1 MASTTRLRK
10 GRAKDAPRRAITLA
24 GGGPAAGLQIGAL
37 QALHEKGIT
46 FDVWAMSCIGAWVG
60 MIYHS
65 FDPKTAPAD
74 TKAFFRDNI
83 FRDDQSYAGFPINHA
98 FSPDIQQNTKSVM
111 DFMMSPAS
119 YANLYAPEAITRA
132 TSMWAKYLTTPT
144 MWNEGDTDN
153 LMLETMA
160 AHPASRFLVSLMYLS
175 KVNGLSRIYFEDSTF
190 LNQIGFENLDRADRP
205 FLYHNAFNLDTQA
218 IDLFA
223 NRPEQ
228 AYAMQDQTRYSDRPP
243 MKQVKKAG
251 AATVCACSALP
262 FVEETVEIEG
272 TTYCE
277 GALVETVNFDDIL
290 RIHEELDEIWVLR
303 IVDPKQVRRPQ
314 NMKDGLANLCML
326 FAGSLGKDNVL
337 MFEDRLQREKLGVKV
352 FVVPVAHD
360 ITFDWNVSN
369 LMKGC
374 EQGYANTMACIE
386 NYLHHGLHHEGMNDR
401 VWRIDNHKNGS
412 GYRAEAHADHG
423 DAIAAE

>member
-1 MASTTRLRK
+1 MATTLKPK
-10 GRAKDAPRRAITLA
+10 GKARSGPRRAITLA

-60 MIYHS
+60 LIYNT
-65 FDPKTAPAD
+65 FDPKTAPED

-83 FRDDQSYAGFPINHA
+83 FREDRSYAGFPINHA
-98 FSPDIQQNTKSVM
+98 FSPDIQQNSRAM
-111 DFMMSPAS
+111 MEFMMNPSS
-119 YANLYAPEAITRA
+119 YANLYAPEAIQRT
-132 TSMWAKYLTTPT
+132 TSMWAKYMTTPS

-160 AHPASRFLVSLMYLS
+160 ANPMSRFMVSLMYLS
-175 KVNGLSRIYFEDSTF
+175 KVNGLSRIYFKDSTF
-190 LNQIGFENLDRADRP
+190 LNQIAFDNLYRDDRP
-205 FLYHNAFNLDTQA
+205 FLYHNAFNLDTQS

-228 AYAMQDQTRYSDRPP
+228 AYKLQDQAKYSHRPP
-243 MKQVKKAG
+243 MKPVREAN
-251 AATVCACSALP
+251 AASVCACSALP
-262 FVEETVEIEG
+262 FVEETVEIDG

-290 RIHEELDEIWVLR
+290 RIHGELDEIWVLR

-314 NMKDGLANLCML
+314 NLKDGLANLCML
-326 FAGSLGKDNVL
+326 FAGSLGQDNVL

-352 FVVPVAHD
+352 FVVPVSHD

-369 LMKGC
+369 LLKGC
-374 EQGYANTMACIE
+374 DQGYANAMACIE
-386 NYLHHGLHHEGMNDR
+386 NYLEHGLHHESFNDR
-401 VWRIDNHKNGS
+401 VWRMDNHKDGD
-412 GYRAEAHADHG
+412 GYRAEAHAE
-423 DAIAAE
+423 ASK